1 MPCVRAFDLPHAF
14 LVPLG
19 TNWKGRIEG
28 PGLRGSMAPSG
39 YVACAALKPAGSE
52 GPIGDRIGLLHRGP
66 GISTAIIPPARAAG
80 RGGDGQLHLRIAHRG
95 PAVDRCGPD
104 PALRRVTGRPR
115 RGGIDRERSIVY
127 ISRWVLAP
135 LSRTETED
143 WTAGAELVYWH
154 VRHAEVESSG
164 RT

>member
-104 PALRRVTGRPR
+104 PALVPSCTFPAGFWPHYPVQKRRIGLLGPNWSIGTCGTRKSSPAVGPDDRFPR
-115 RGGIDRERSIVY
+115 GKRG
-127 ISRWVLAP
+127 
-135 LSRTETED
+135 
-143 WTAGAELVYWH
+143 
-154 VRHAEVESSG
+154 VRHDG
-164 RT
+164 